1 MLGARRHGGQRGRA
15 RGGHVSPPKLAG
27 VHGMKWEHMN
37 DMNDMNRG
45 HESKG
50 QNQDLNQKITKAK
63 NDK

>member
-37 DMNDMNRG
+37 EPAD
-45 HESKG
+45 ESKG

>member
-37 DMNDMNRG
+37 DMNRG
-45 HESKG
+45 RPESKG